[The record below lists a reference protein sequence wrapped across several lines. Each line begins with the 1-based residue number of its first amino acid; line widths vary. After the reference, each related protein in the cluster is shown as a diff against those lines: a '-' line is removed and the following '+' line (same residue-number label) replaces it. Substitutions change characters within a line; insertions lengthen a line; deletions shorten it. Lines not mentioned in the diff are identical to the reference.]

1 MNNEVVFLNSLPDIC
16 KKCLVAPCC
25 STRCR
30 NYAICVYE
38 SKEYA
43 LAGASVENSIKDMPY
58 EEAIQHI
65 LMVENAYLQI
75 FKSHRLKPGDKRKVK
90 NDVVS
95 HNSSRSNL

>member
-1 MNNEVVFLNSLPDIC
+1 MNDEIIFLNMLPDIC

-30 NYAICVYE
+30 DYAIHVYE
-38 SKEYA
+38 SNEYA
-43 LAGASVENSIKDMPY
+43 LAGASVENTIKDMTY

-75 FKSHRLKPGDKRKVK
+75 FKSHEWKDSHLEIKYKVA
-90 NDVVS
+90 
-95 HNSSRSNL
+95 